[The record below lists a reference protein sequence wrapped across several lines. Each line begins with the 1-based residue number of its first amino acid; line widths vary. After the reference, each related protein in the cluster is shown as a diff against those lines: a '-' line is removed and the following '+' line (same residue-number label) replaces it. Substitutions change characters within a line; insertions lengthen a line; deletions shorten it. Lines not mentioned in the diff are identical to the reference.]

1 MWVVLV
7 SDGVH
12 WTMTVFFQARLWM
25 QVMRQLRHGV
35 KLKKME
41 HLELEQPR
49 EFELTPYE
57 MLMEDIS
64 SRRYTLNKV
73 LVSPSQCT
81 IISVLSLTSLL

>member
-1 MWVVLV
+1 
-7 SDGVH
+7 
-12 WTMTVFFQARLWM
+12 M
-25 QVMRQLRHGV
+25 QVMRELRYGV
-35 KLKKME
+35 KLKKLE

-73 LVSPSQCT
+73 AVSHGLCRMRRYYDYTVNSNHG
-81 IISVLSLTSLL
+81 IL